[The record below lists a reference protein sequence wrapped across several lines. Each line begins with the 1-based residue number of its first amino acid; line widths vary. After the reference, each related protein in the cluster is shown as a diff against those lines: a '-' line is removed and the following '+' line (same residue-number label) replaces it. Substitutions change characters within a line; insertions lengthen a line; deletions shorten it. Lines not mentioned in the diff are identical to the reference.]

1 MSKTELPGK
10 YTMQDLI
17 TPEGY
22 MGMLWD
28 VGLRIKLGE
37 NLGKYALIWRDEF
50 GTKGELAAEY
60 LKDARIVSD
69 FRGNTTW
76 TGLYDGIR
84 VAVAATN
91 WGSGAASVAVEE
103 LANLGVETFIR
114 FGTCGSLQDWLKLN
128 ELVIGEGCVRAD
140 GASLEYMPPEY
151 PAVCNL
157 EVTRAL
163 VDAAEKL
170 GEKYYLGLTRTHDA
184 YFVETNEG
192 MGDPSGPA
200 GPRAYS
206 HTDRRLSR
214 ISVFSRAGV
223 LAVENEAAATILPAR
238 LRGLKC
244 GAFFCVTG
252 NMITNEEVIPKDCIS
267 RVKSLLKIG
276 FEAIKVMENR
286 G

>member
-1 MSKTELPGK
+1 MKSELPGK
-10 YTMQDLI
+10 YSIQDLT

-22 MGMLWD
+22 LGMLWD

-37 NLGKYALIWRDEF
+37 DLGKYAIVWRDEF
-50 GTKGELAAEY
+50 GSKGRMVAEY

-76 TGLYDGIR
+76 TGLYDGVR

-91 WGSGAASVAVEE
+91 WGSAAASVAVEE
-103 LANLGVETFIR
+103 LANHGIETFIR
-114 FGTCGSLQDWLKLN
+114 FGTCGSLHSWLKLN

-151 PAVCNL
+151 PAVYNF

-163 VDAAEKL
+163 VDGAERL
-170 GEKYYLGLTRTHDA
+170 GEKYHLGITRTHDA

-192 MGDPSGPA
+192 LSDPTGPA
-200 GPRAYS
+200 GPRAFA
-206 HTDRRLSR
+206 HTERRLSR
-214 ISVFSRAGV
+214 TSVYARAGV
-223 LAVENEAAATILPAR
+223 LAVENEAAATVVPAR

-252 NMITNEEVIPKDCIS
+252 NMMTNEEVIPRDCES

-276 FEAIKVMENR
+276 LEAVKIMEKKR
-286 G
+286 